1 MAGRGHRGIIDEEK
15 AKLIAAQDLIEK
27 QRLQAATWLED
38 ELSRHIIMD
47 ADKPFMV
54 PEHQRGQTMSW
65 MKFENKLKKLP
76 YGNYLRFVDIPNRP
90 LFRGVCFKEE
100 GISGYGK
107 VDDLPEFSIITV
119 KYGEEPDYSVRHIS
133 HLDMPKMDFLGVKQG
148 FRVSDPNALRPGW
161 KRVIRNWGENADDP
175 RSRGWRKV
183 LMMGVA
189 KGFWKP
195 VDVEKEFGRSDRAS
209 WATGMGHRNLVTRW

>member
-65 MKFENKLKKLP
+65 MKFENKLKHLIGGSRLKFIDVP
-76 YGNYLRFVDIPNRP
+76 GRP
-90 LFRGVCFKEE
+90 FRAAYSDNKY
-100 GISGYGK
+100 ISAYGK
-107 VDDLPEFSIITV
+107 VDDLPEFSVISV
-119 KYGEEPDYSVRHIS
+119 KYADEPDFSVRHIS

-161 KRVIRNWGENADDP
+161 KRVIRNWGEDANDP
-175 RSRGWRKV
+175 RSRGWRGV
-183 LMMGVA
+183 LMRGVA
-189 KGFWKP
+189 MGIWKP
-195 VDVEKEFGRSDRAS
+195 NDIEAKFGRSDRAS
-209 WATGMGHRNLVTRW
+209 WASGMGHRNLITRW